1 MRSALPVLLGLAL
14 PGLALLAG
22 CSDPET
28 GPVRTGRRDAGD
40 LTAAAPDLPH
50 VRSPGGYVAVIAARD
65 AADVAT
71 ELGGQIAAVH
81 VQIGDQVQ
89 AGQLIATIDAR
100 IAREDLAVAVAAQRA
115 AQAARDSARVEVE
128 ETASRLETERSLA
141 AQGTTARA
149 ELDRANF
156 AHEKARAAS
165 QRAEAALA
173 EQTARVSQLRA
184 RVTSARLEAPYAG
197 TVSVRYLDAGATVA
211 PGTPIIRLIA
221 SDELWVKFAVPSEDA
236 GAIHTGAPV
245 VVEIETG
252 DLAVDGVV
260 RHVAPELEPASQM
273 IIAEAEL
280 ALDEQTRGRIKAGQ
294 AARVRLTA
302 RPAP

>member
-1 MRSALPVLLGLAL
+1 MRSARVLLALAW
-14 PGLALLAG
+14 LAG
-22 CSDPET
+22 CDERAA
-28 GPVRTGRRDAGD
+28 GPARAARADAGD
-40 LTAAAPDLPH
+40 LTAPAADLPH
-50 VRSPGGYVAVIAARD
+50 VRSRDGYVAVIAARD

-71 ELGGQIAAVH
+71 ELGGLLAAVH
-81 VQIGDQVQ
+81 VQLGDPVQ
-89 AGQLIATIDAR
+89 AGQLIATIDDR

-115 AQAARDSARVEVE
+115 TQAARDSARVEVE
-128 ETASRLETERSLA
+128 ETASRLETERALA

-149 ELDRANF
+149 ELDRATF
-156 AHEKARAAS
+156 AHEKARAAL

-173 EQTARVSQLRA
+173 EQSARASQLRA
-184 RVTSARLEAPYAG
+184 RVTSARIEAPYAG

-236 GAIHTGAPV
+236 ADIRPGAPV
-245 VVEIETG
+245 VVEIESAGVT
-252 DLAVDGVV
+252 VDAVV

-280 ALDEQTRGRIKAGQ
+280 ARDGQAQGAGIIKAGQ
-294 AARVRLTA
+294 AARVRPGA
-302 RPAP
+302 RPAPAP